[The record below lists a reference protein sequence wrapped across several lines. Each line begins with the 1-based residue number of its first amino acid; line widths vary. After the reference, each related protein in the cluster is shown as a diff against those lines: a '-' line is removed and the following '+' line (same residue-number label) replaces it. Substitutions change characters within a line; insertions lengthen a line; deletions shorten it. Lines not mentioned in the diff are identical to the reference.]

1 MSETLHLQVI
11 TPLKLVLDEE
21 VAEVVGPGEL
31 GEFGILPGHVP
42 FVTTLYPGEL
52 KYKQGSEQKVLI
64 VHGGLAEINDDGVK
78 ILTDV
83 AEYPSGIDTAAAK
96 KELEAVEEQL
106 KKHQGT
112 IEELEELNWKYKLAQ
127 VRASAK

>member
-21 VAEVVGPGEL
+21 VTEVVGPGEL

-64 VHGGLAEINDDGVK
+64 VHGGLAEINDDEVK

-83 AEYPSGIDTAAAK
+83 AEDPSGIDTAAAK
-96 KELEAVEEQL
+96 KELEAVEEEL

-112 IEELEELNWKYKLAQ
+112 IEELKELNWKYKLAQ
-127 VRASAK
+127 VRASVK

>member
-42 FVTTLYPGEL
+42 FVTTLFPGEL
-52 KYKQGSEQKVLI
+52 KYKQGSEEKVLI
-64 VHGGLAEINDDGVK
+64 VHGGLAEINDDRVK

-83 AEYPSGIDTAAAK
+83 AEDPNGIDTAAAK
-96 KELEAVEEQL
+96 KELEAVEEEL
-106 KKHQGT
+106 KKHEGT